1 MQKKFLNLSTQNIKL
16 TRPEEQISKENG
28 LKVNRILLI
37 TKPFGRYEFLY
48 KLNFFSI
55 AFYRCLYISKDD
67 GTQKVLFFTGN
78 KHREIKHIRNTHRL
92 FFCFS
97 FNQIVWRLERDAELQ
112 LINVLS
118 LLNYYS
124 AGFYLLFRQKWSKL
138 IGSSKLTTRQFRTLK
153 PDKHKWNRIVSEGR
167 EL

>member
-97 FNQIVWRLERDAELQ
+97 FNQIDCGHVATGARCGVT
-112 LINVLS
+112 INKRFIS
-118 LLNYYS
+118 IK
-124 AGFYLLFRQKWSKL
+124 LLFRWFLSFVPAKM
-138 IGSSKLTTRQFRTLK
+138 IEI
-153 PDKHKWNRIVSEGR
+153 NR
-167 EL
+167 